1 MWYFSGKGDT
11 GNTFLYDGSKVTKN
25 NPTLDMIGIVDEVS
39 AFIGLASSSIEQPGI
54 KEDLRTIQISLS
66 TVMGVIAGAS
76 ESVAEDINT
85 GKSIKWLE
93 DKIDFYGREL
103 DNPKSFTFSG
113 ETAAG
118 AVLDIC
124 RTMTRK
130 MERRAVGF
138 SCENQKLGEKV
149 LAYINR
155 LSSFFYIL
163 SLFVDKD
170 ANTPR

>member
-1 MWYFSGKGDT
+1 MWYFSGKGDS
-11 GNTFLYDGSKVTKN
+11 GNTFLYDGSEVTKN
-25 NPTLDMIGIVDEVS
+25 NPILDMIGIVDEVS
-39 AFIGLASSSIEQPGI
+39 AYVGLAISSIEQPGI

-76 ESVAEDINT
+76 EPIAEDINT
-85 GKSIKWLE
+85 GKSIRWLE

-113 ETAAG
+113 ETEAG

-130 MERRAVGF
+130 MERRAVGI
-138 SCENQKLGEKV
+138 SSENQKFDEKV

-163 SLFVDKD
+163 RLFVDEGV
-170 ANTPR
+170 NTSR

>member
-1 MWYFSGKGDT
+1 
-11 GNTFLYDGSKVTKN
+11 
-25 NPTLDMIGIVDEVS
+25 MIGIVDEVS
-39 AFIGLASSSIEQPGI
+39 AYVGLAISSIEQPGI

-66 TVMGVIAGAS
+66 TIMGVIAGAS
-76 ESVAEDINT
+76 EPIAEDINT
-85 GKSIKWLE
+85 GKSIRWLE

-113 ETAAG
+113 ETEAG

-130 MERRAVGF
+130 MERRAVGI
-138 SCENQKLGEKV
+138 SSENQKFDEKV

-163 SLFVDKD
+163 RLFVDEGV
-170 ANTPR
+170 NTSR